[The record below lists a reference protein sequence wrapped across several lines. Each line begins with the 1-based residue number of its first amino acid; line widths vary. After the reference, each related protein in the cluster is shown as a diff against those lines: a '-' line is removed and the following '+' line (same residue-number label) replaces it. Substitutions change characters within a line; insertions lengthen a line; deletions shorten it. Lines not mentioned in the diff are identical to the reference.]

1 MLQGIWDSVKSF
13 FKNPIKAVFDPWSTI
28 EYQTEEMAKKG
39 MTPVE
44 ISGTLEANG
53 FVKGST
59 FNDIWVT
66 GKAIG
71 NFTAKNLPMIIILA
85 VVFVSLYYVLQFRKL
100 AA

>member
-1 MLQGIWDSVKSF
+1 MFQGIWDSVKSF

-28 EYQTEEMAKKG
+28 EYQTEQMEKQG

-44 ISGTLEANG
+44 ISNVLDANG

-59 FNDIWVT
+59 FNDVWVT

-71 NFTAKNLPMIIILA
+71 NFAGKNFPVIVFLV

-100 AA
+100 TT